1 MKYYL
6 FQIMYDRFPRAW
18 RAMVNNCVAAQ
29 DYFPGIPWY
38 LVNIQEL
45 EHLQKEDIVVAA
57 FTKHR
62 FAGYGT
68 LISNIR
74 EITPTTGDPFYG
86 ITSGGFPQR
95 FDCEWVVIPPE
106 KSQPFVDCS
115 DLSKKYSIG
124 LKHLHCLKEID
135 QSTFTVLQRRLSQ
148 AGAREA
154 CSHSNK

>member
-6 FQIMYDRFPRAW
+6 FQIMYDRFPQAW

-29 DYFPGIPWY
+29 DYFSGIPWY

-45 EHLQKEDIVVAA
+45 EQLQKGDIVVAA
-57 FTKHR
+57 FTKYR
-62 FAGYGT
+62 YAGYGT
-68 LISNIR
+68 LASNIR
-74 EITPTTGDPFYG
+74 DIMPAAGDSFYG

-95 FDCEWVVIPPE
+95 FDCKWVVIPLE
-106 KSQPFVDCS
+106 KSQPFIDCS

-135 QSTFTVLQRRLSQ
+135 HSTFAVLQRRLEQ
-148 AGAREA
+148 AGAREV
-154 CSHSNK
+154 CSQSSK